1 VNPEVYNE
9 VRDRKVI
16 AEQITVDN
24 VPAFCI
30 FWKSENGKLVHVGHE
45 PLNEGMSEVYV
56 FEALKHFAQ
65 REHLELAA

>member
-1 VNPEVYNE
+1 VNTPTYDL

-24 VPAFCI
+24 IPAFCI
-30 FWKSENGKLVHVGHE
+30 YWKAEDGKLVHVGHE
-45 PLNEGMSEVYV
+45 PLNDGLSELYV
-56 FEALKHFAQ
+56 FEALKHFAK